1 MKKRLY
7 VEMLV
12 IFSMVILCCSVKKI
26 YADDNMDVVCE
37 EKVDTKE
44 NIVEEEEEQQ
54 EFIEILS
61 NQILIDWSVK
71 NGVRK
76 ESKQFYKKKD
86 SLLKINLQIKPET
99 QSVKV
104 GYLDVN
110 GVKYYKTVKSK
121 INSSIKIQ
129 SSGNIKFFVENSSGK
144 SVTVKGYYIK

>member
-1 MKKRLY
+1 
-7 VEMLV
+7 
-12 IFSMVILCCSVKKI
+12 
-26 YADDNMDVVCE
+26 MDVVCE

-54 EFIEILS
+54 EFMEILS

-104 GYLDVN
+104 GYLDAD
-110 GVKYYKTVKSK
+110 GVKYYKSVKSK
-121 INSSIKIQ
+121 INSSIK
-129 SSGNIKFFVENSSGK
+129 SPAMLK
-144 SVTVKGYYIK
+144 YII

>member
-12 IFSMVILCCSVKKI
+12 IFSMIILCCSVKEI

-54 EFIEILS
+54 EFMEILS

-76 ESKQFYKKKD
+76 ESKQFHKKKD
-86 SLLKINLQIKPET
+86 SVLKINLQIKT
-99 QSVKV
+99 
-104 GYLDVN
+104 
-110 GVKYYKTVKSK
+110 
-121 INSSIKIQ
+121 
-129 SSGNIKFFVENSSGK
+129 
-144 SVTVKGYYIK
+144 

>member
-12 IFSMVILCCSVKKI
+12 IFSMIILCCSVKEI

-54 EFIEILS
+54 EFMEILS

-86 SLLKINLQIKPET
+86 SLLKINLQIKSET

-104 GYLDVN
+104 GYLDAD
-110 GVKYYKTVKSK
+110 GVKYYKSVKSK

-129 SSGNIKFFVENSSGK
+129 SSGNKK
-144 SVTVKGYYIK
+144 SM